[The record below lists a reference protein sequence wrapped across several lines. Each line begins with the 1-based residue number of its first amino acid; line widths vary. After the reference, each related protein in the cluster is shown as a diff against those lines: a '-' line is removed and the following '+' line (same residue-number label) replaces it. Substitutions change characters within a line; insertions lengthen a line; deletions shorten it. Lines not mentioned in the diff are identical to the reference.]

1 MMKTASQPTYLYVQ
15 RTYIVWFLYLL
26 KNNKNT
32 TPVFKFPLKKQLH
45 FHGHRTVRMTH
56 FPDRRGPRSV
66 VSSSCHG
73 DGVLV
78 FTPPLQGSC
87 SDDKNSCGS

>member
-32 TPVFKFPLKKQLH
+32 TPVFKFLLKK
-45 FHGHRTVRMTH
+45 TTA
-56 FPDRRGPRSV
+56 FPWTQNRSYDSFPGQTR
-66 VSSSCHG
+66 SSFS
-73 DGVLV
+73 
-78 FTPPLQGSC
+78 S
-87 SDDKNSCGS
+87 